1 MGLKFIK
8 LVVIFIEFIYLFHT
22 LKFNNFHQNRQKH
35 FYRNKINSRHCKHL
49 YEYSKIE
56 KNPTEDE
63 EGSKIYICKYC
74 RNKYYEIIPKL
85 DKNNY
90 KIEKLNSSCKNGNGI
105 KYYSKLYGEYE
116 ITDNETQLHSIYGKK
131 CSECNQLIGEF
142 DFKSLGPL
150 KCTGY
155 PRLIRLSDF
164 WNNNWLLGGN
174 FGNNVGCRISKDDG
188 LTWSEPIEISKFPE
202 HVCSNID
209 LYELPNHDI
218 ISSFRAIGKFDSPN
232 ENIKYN
238 RKLGCSISHD
248 GGSTWE
254 NIGNIIDNFE
264 LAERLGKTKNQAIK
278 AVQDEDKVG
287 FFEPFVMLLN
297 NEITVFY
304 ADDFTPMLNHTIN
317 DDPYYN
323 YMVQNIYTQ
332 AYDIKN
338 KRWSKERKLIMDGS
352 IKKSP
357 TGSGLIKRISRDGM
371 PVATTMKDGT
381 YVLIFEGTYR
391 DRDYPLLT
399 GKYLG
404 HHKWF
409 EIVLSYSKD
418 GINWSNPVEIYVSKN
433 NGTKSSAPF
442 ILCNDNNQ
450 LIISFQTDEES
461 YDFGY
466 DGDIYSIMK
475 VMISKP
481 GIPIEEINQN
491 SFYALCNNNN
501 SPIGSLSNW
510 NGMMIL
516 GNILYTVSSENTI
529 KYSEIP
535 IYEEPNKYNK
545 KLRKNYFIEEGKI
558 STFGDKIIAK
568 SENIFIINKKINTSN
583 TNVFYTYVTPNCDSE
598 VGLIFGIQNYNQ
610 LKKNYYFFQIN
621 RNGNV
626 TLMKV
631 ENDICKNLIDK
642 PNKNIEHYNKNN
654 TYKMEISFNPKTGK
668 IISNINDELFYH
680 IEDKSF
686 KGNKVGFI
694 SHGKNTVI
702 KQILTK
708 E

>member
-1 MGLKFIK
+1 MCNLLKIIISLLYSSFLIYSFK
-8 LVVIFIEFIYLFHT
+8 NYDAKFSLVNN
-22 LKFNNFHQNRQKH
+22 KNNWNFNSK
-35 FYRNKINSRHCKHL
+35 HCKHS
-49 YEYSKIE
+49 YVYSKVE
-56 KNPTEDE
+56 KQPTQEK
-63 EGSKIYICKYC
+63 EGIKIYICKYC
-74 RNKYYEIIPKL
+74 RKKYSKTIPKL
-85 DKNNY
+85 NKKNY
-90 KIEKLNSSCKNGNGI
+90 IIENITSNCEHGNGVRYI
-105 KYYSKLYGEYE
+105 SELYGKYE
-116 ITDNETQLHSIYGKK
+116 ITDNDIKLHSIYGKK
-131 CSECNQLIGEF
+131 CHECNHLIGEF

-155 PRLIRLSDF
+155 PRLIQLSSY

-174 FGNNVGCRISKDDG
+174 FGNNVGCRVSKDKG
-188 LTWSEPIEISKFPE
+188 FTWTEPIDISFFPN

-218 ISSFRAIGKFDSPN
+218 ISSFRAIGRFDDPD
-232 ENIKYN
+232 ENIRYN

-248 GGSTWE
+248 GGYTWE
-254 NIGNIIDNFE
+254 NIGSIIDNYN
-264 LAERLGKTKNQAIK
+264 LAKKLGFTQEQAKK

-297 NEITVFY
+297 NQISVFY
-304 ADDFTPMLNHTIN
+304 ADDFTPMVNHTIN

-332 AYDIKN
+332 TYDIKN
-338 KRWSKERKLIMDGS
+338 QKWSEERTLIMDGS
-352 IKKSP
+352 ILKSP

-409 EIVLSYSKD
+409 EIVMSYSKD

-442 ILCNDNNQ
+442 VLCNDKNQ
-450 LIISFQTDEES
+450 LIVSFQTDEES

-481 GIPIEEINQN
+481 GIPIEEINRD

-501 SPIGSLSNW
+501 SPIGALSNW
-510 NGMMIL
+510 NGMMLL
-516 GNILYTVSSENTI
+516 GNTLYTVSSENTI

-535 IYEEPNKYNK
+535 IYEEPNKYNE
-545 KLRKNYFIEEGKI
+545 KLKESYYFLKGKVSI
-558 STFGDKIIAK
+558 YGDKLI
-568 SENIFIINKKINTSN
+568 SLNNEIFVINKNIDTNNTPK
-583 TNVFYTYVTPNCDSE
+583 FYTYATPFCKSD
-598 VGLIFGIQNYNQ
+598 VGLIFGIDHFE
-610 LKKNYYFFQIN
+610 LTDDYYFFQIN
-621 RNGNV
+621 EKGNL
-626 TLMKV
+626 TLLKSEKGIYYNLMIG
-631 ENDICKNLIDK
+631 ENKY
-642 PNKNIEHYNKNN
+642 IEHYNRNN
-654 TYKMEISFNPKTGK
+654 TYKMEVSFNPQNGN
-668 IISNINDELFYH
+668 IITSINDELIYSTN
-680 IEDKSF
+680 DKSL

-694 SHGKNTVI
+694 SHGEHTVF
-702 KQILTK
+702 KQILS
-708 E
+708 EEL

>member
-1 MGLKFIK
+1 MFNFLKVII
-8 LVVIFIEFIYLFHT
+8 IFISCSYLYTFNKNPDLN
-22 LKFNNFHQNRQKH
+22 LKTQNNLNHLKH
-35 FYRNKINSRHCKHL
+35 NTKNCNHI
-49 YEYSKIE
+49 YEY
-56 KNPTEDE
+56 
-63 EGSKIYICKYC
+63 Y
-74 RNKYYEIIPKL
+74 KL
-85 DKNNY
+85 
-90 KIEKLNSSCKNGNGI
+90 EKLTSNCENGNGI
-105 KYYSKLYGEYE
+105 RYFSELYGSYE
-116 ITDNETQLHSIYGKK
+116 LTDNKTKLHSIYGKK
-131 CSECNQLIGEF
+131 CEECHRLIGEF

-155 PRLIRLSDF
+155 PRLIRLSNF

-174 FGNNVGCRISKDDG
+174 FGNNVGCRISKDRG
-188 LTWSEPIEISKFPE
+188 FTWTEPIDISKFPD
-202 HVCSNID
+202 HICSNID

-218 ISSFRAIGKFDSPN
+218 ISSFRAIGRFDNP
-232 ENIKYN
+232 EPNIKYN

-248 GGSTWE
+248 GGYTWE
-254 NIGNIIDNFE
+254 SLGSIIDNFE
-264 LAERLGKTKNQAIK
+264 LAERLGFTKIEAIK

-297 NEITVFY
+297 NEIKVFY
-304 ADDFTPMLNHTIN
+304 ADDFTPMVNHTIN
-317 DDPYYN
+317 EDPYYN

-332 AYDIKN
+332 TYDIKEQ
-338 KRWSKERKLIMDGS
+338 KWSNERTIIMDGS

-409 EIVLSYSKD
+409 EIVMSYSKD

-442 ILCNDNNQ
+442 ILCNDYNQ
-450 LIISFQTDEES
+450 LIVSFQTDEES

-510 NGMMIL
+510 NGMMLL

-535 IYEEPNKYNK
+535 IYEEPNKYNEKLIENYYIK
-545 KLRKNYFIEEGKI
+545 KGTIIAY
-558 STFGDKIIAK
+558 GDKLI
-568 SENIFIINKKINTSN
+568 SNSNEIFVINKNIDIKI
-583 TNVFYTYVTPNCDSE
+583 TNKIYTYITPYCNSSL
-598 VGLIFGIQNYNQ
+598 GLVFGIENYTQ
-610 LKKNYYFFQIN
+610 ADKYYFFQIN
-621 RNGNV
+621 EIGNLTLLKHVDRNF
-626 TLMKV
+626 
-631 ENDICKNLIDK
+631 ENLIANEK
-642 PNKNIEHYNKNN
+642 KFIENYNINN
-654 TYKMEISFNPKTGK
+654 TYKMGIYFNFF
-668 IISNINDELFYH
+668 NY
-680 IEDKSF
+680 
-686 KGNKVGFI
+686 
-694 SHGKNTVI
+694 
-702 KQILTK
+702 
-708 E
+708 